1 MATATPQYG
10 AFAAVLTGWT
20 GEIIVG
26 SRIVTPRDSESV
38 ASMLTRL
45 AEVCLFDGLTLT
57 MSVDASGVITLAGS
71 SVFTVTLSGLC
82 ATRTGFTSTYSG
94 AATYTAAA
102 AYSGFWVPTRG
113 MRMAAPLLA
122 TTGGAQVASG
132 DYGHAG
138 RAGLGSTQFTAWT
151 SYADTWAREDDTGT
165 FDYWHDGRFIARAFL
180 EKFSRSRMGR
190 INSAV
195 QLSATMQG
203 VVD

>member
-1 MATATPQYG
+1 MATAAPQYG
-10 AFAAVLTGWT
+10 ALASVLTGWT
-20 GEIIVG
+20 GLVTIG
-26 SRIVTPRDSESV
+26 SRVVTPRDSESV
-38 ASMLTRL
+38 ASLLTRL

-57 MSVDASGVITLAGS
+57 MSVDSSGVITVAGS
-71 SVFTVTLSGLC
+71 AVFTVTLSGLC
-82 ATRTGFTSTYSG
+82 ATRTGLTSTYSG

-113 MRMAAPLLA
+113 LRTASPLLT

-132 DYGHAG
+132 DYGHSG
-138 RAGLGSTQFTAWT
+138 HVGLGSSQFSAWT

-165 FDYWHDGRFIARAFL
+165 FDHWHDGRFIARLFID
-180 EKFSRSRMGR
+180 KFSRSRMGR

-195 QLSATMQG
+195 QLSATAQG